1 MEIKLKLK
9 GKLKV
14 KMVWIRRF
22 RLRKKIWE
30 FEENGNKMTC
40 INQLVILG
48 ELVNQGTRETM
59 REHVRKTRVFIT
71 LVEFLG
77 NSMVHE

>member
-48 ELVNQGTRETM
+48 ELVKPGY
-59 REHVRKTRVFIT
+59 
-71 LVEFLG
+71 
-77 NSMVHE
+77 

>member
-9 GKLKV
+9 DKFKV
-14 KMVWIRRF
+14 KNGVDKAV
-22 RLRKKIWE
+22 RLRKKIGE

-48 ELVNQGTRETM
+48 RLVKPGY
-59 REHVRKTRVFIT
+59 
-71 LVEFLG
+71 
-77 NSMVHE
+77 

>member
-1 MEIKLKLK
+1 MLKKTNFEKMEIKLKLK
-9 GKLKV
+9 GKFKV
-14 KMVWIRRF
+14 KEVVWIRRF

-48 ELVNQGTRETM
+48 ELVKPGY
-59 REHVRKTRVFIT
+59 
-71 LVEFLG
+71 
-77 NSMVHE
+77 